1 MGYWGK
7 APWDNDCAAD
17 WFADVFSKT
26 RLHEEIAACLAR
38 RVDESNRDEMRAAI
52 MMFIS
57 LGRNYVYDS
66 KTYDEHLDLA
76 LLKAREL
83 LKHWIEGG
91 WDNDQHI
98 GENISH
104 EIKILEMRKHKK
116 AEHQEPPAEDLV
128 HYWKKWM

>member
-1 MGYWGK
+1 MGYWGN
-7 APWDNDCAAD
+7 APWDNDYAAD
-17 WFADVFSKT
+17 WCADVFDKT

-38 RVDESNRDEMRAAI
+38 KVDESNRDEMRAAI
-52 MMFIS
+52 MLFIS
-57 LGRNYVYDS
+57 LGRVYVYDAD
-66 KTYDEHLDLA
+66 KYEEHLELA

-104 EIKILEMRKHKK
+104 EIKILEMRKLGEAAHR
-116 AEHQEPPAEDLV
+116 EPPAEELRS
-128 HYWKKWM
+128 YWLRWM